1 MPEYTIY
8 VGADH
13 RGFEKKNE
21 LIKLLQG
28 CHPGMVKVE
37 DLGPESYDQNDDYN
51 DAAVAVAKAVLNNEN
66 SFGVLVCGS
75 AHGVT
80 MQANRFKGIRAVNVD
95 SAESTKHARTNDYAN
110 VVCLSADYLELE
122 TMENLVKT
130 FCHTQPIKSENYGR
144 RAQKLD
150 LDYSTDNAEG
160 TA

>member
-21 LIKLLQG
+21 LIELLKG

-37 DLGPESYDQNDDYN
+37 DLGPDHYDENDDYN
-51 DAAVAVAKAVLNNEN
+51 DMAVAVAKAVLDTEN
-66 SFGVLVCGS
+66 SFGVLTCGS

-80 MQANRFKGIRAVNVD
+80 MQANRFKGIRAVNAD
-95 SAESTKHARTNDYAN
+95 SVESAKHARTNDYAN
-110 VVCLSADYLELE
+110 VICLSADYLDLE
-122 TMENLVKT
+122 MMENLVKT
-130 FCHTQPIKSENYGR
+130 FCHTQPIKSENYER

-150 LDYSTDNAEG
+150 LDYNTEKDRV
-160 TA
+160 